1 MKRALLHLL
10 VALAFAATARAGE
23 NGTMLQTL
31 QSLQQPVLA
40 VTTPAGEHWVPFHLP
55 WEAPPEAIADARFLL
70 DAPAGKH
77 GPISVRDGH
86 FCFKNGKRVR
96 FWAMNLS
103 GEGCVPPLEIAPRA
117 ADRLAKFGFNLVR
130 FHGLDSQWGKTLFP
144 RNAPDTQHFDPEQLD
159 KLDRM
164 IAELEKRGIYINLNL
179 HVGRHFTPGDGL
191 PQTEFLGYGKY
202 CVIFDPRMI
211 ELQKDYARQLLGHRN
226 PYTGRTYAEDPA
238 VVIIELTNENSLF
251 GGWTGGQLRGKQSK
265 RPVNTTWT
273 DIPPYYGE
281 ELTRFFNQWLTK
293 RYPTREALVA
303 AWCEGSRQPGAQ
315 LLKNADFSAGTDG
328 WELSKQKSVAATLEA
343 THDAPGGKPCA
354 KVTVAT
360 VDGTPWHIMLTQR
373 PLKLQKDMKYRVA
386 FRARADATRQLGAE
400 VCHSSP
406 YRGYGSAKFE
416 VGTEWRDCQF
426 TFTAP
431 EDDDQVRLSF
441 QFGEA
446 TGTAWISDVILHEA
460 PVYGLRDDEDPAR
473 GTVRRLEPEEFA
485 SHTVARF
492 RDEGR
497 FYYELESR
505 YNRQMYRF
513 LRDELRVRALI
524 EGTNHNYGLPC
535 LRAESLLDLM
545 DCHAYWQH
553 PHFPQAKPWSRTDW
567 TIGNTPMLD
576 APAANCISQLC
587 RSSVAGKPF
596 TVSEYN
602 HPFPNEYGC
611 EMPLLLAA
619 YASLQDW
626 DAVYGY
632 TFNHRWDEAT
642 LSGNQVTGY
651 FDLVNEVS
659 KMAQMPTASLM
670 FQKGFV
676 RPAKKLV
683 TVSYDENRTYD
694 SLKERRWDRIGFH
707 LDGDLSPLL
716 PLVHRFRV
724 ERFDAPRTT
733 RAADLGFT
741 PPEGRIASDTGEL
754 LWEAT
759 EKRTGRL
766 TINTPRA
773 QAAVGWIGGKTLK
786 TADAEF
792 RLNTPFCAV
801 SLVAL
806 DNQALAKSKKILLV
820 AAARCA
826 NTGMKWNAERNSI
839 NNNWGGPPLLSETVE
854 GQIMLR
860 RDARAPELK
869 LIPLDGCGLP
879 KHGQASALDKKEGS
893 RLIPL
898 GRGDATVWYVLE
910 P

>member
-1 MKRALLHLL
+1 
-10 VALAFAATARAGE
+10 LAAILAMLTHQTAAAEERWT
-23 NGTMLQTL
+23 
-31 QSLQQPVLA
+31 
-40 VTTPAGEHWVPFHLP
+40 PFHLP
-55 WEAPPEAIADARFLL
+55 WEAPTDAVANARFLL
-70 DAPAGKH
+70 EAPAGKH
-77 GPISVRDGH
+77 GPITVRDGH
-86 FCFKNGKRVR
+86 LAFKNGKRVR
-96 FWAMNLS
+96 FWATNLS
-103 GEGCVPPLEIAPRA
+103 GEACCPPPEVAPRA

-130 FHGLDSQWGKTLFP
+130 FHGLDSQWGKALFP

-179 HVGRHFTPGDGL
+179 HVGRHFKPGDGL
-191 PQTEFLGYGKY
+191 PQTESLGYAKY
-202 CVIFDPRMI
+202 CVLFDPRMI
-211 ELQKDYARQLLGHRN
+211 ELQKDYARKLLTHRN
-226 PYTGRTYAEDPA
+226 PHTGRAYADDPA

-265 RPVNTTWT
+265 RPVNTTWA

-281 ELTRFFNQWLTK
+281 KLTRFYNQWLAK
-293 RYPTREALVA
+293 RYPTRDALAA
-303 AWCEGSRQPGAQ
+303 AWRDGSRAPGAQ
-315 LLKNADFSAGTDG
+315 LLKNGDFSGGTDA
-328 WELSKQKSVAATLEA
+328 WELTRQKSATAKLEA
-343 THDAPGGKPCA
+343 THDAPDGKPSA
-354 KVTVAT
+354 KITVTT
-360 VDGTPWHIMLTQR
+360 VGEQPWHIMLTQR

-386 FRARADATRQLGAE
+386 FRARASAERKLGAE

-406 YRGYGSAKFE
+406 YRGYGNAHFE
-416 VGTEWRDCQF
+416 VGMEWRDCQF
-426 TFTAP
+426 TFVAP
-431 EDDDQVRLSF
+431 EDDADVRLSF

-446 TGTAWISDVILHEA
+446 TGTAWVSDVILHEA

-473 GTVRRLEPEEFA
+473 GNVRRLEPEEFA

-505 YNRQMYRF
+505 YNREMVRF
-513 LRDELRVRALI
+513 LRDELKVRALI

-553 PHFPQAKPWSRTDW
+553 PRFPRQPWSRTDW
-567 TIGNTPMLD
+567 DIGNTAMLD
-576 APAANCISQLC
+576 APAANCISQLS

-632 TFNHRWDEAT
+632 TFNHRWDDA
-642 LSGNQVTGY
+642 LLGGDQVTGY
-651 FDLVNEVS
+651 FDIANEVS

-683 TVSYDENRTYD
+683 TVSYDEHRTYD
-694 SLKERRWDRIGFH
+694 SLKEGRWDRTRFH
-707 LDGDLSPLL
+707 LDGELSPLL

-724 ERFDAPRTT
+724 GRFDAPQTT
-733 RAADLGFT
+733 RVADLGFT

-754 LWEAT
+754 LWDVT

-773 QAAVGWIGGKTLK
+773 QAAVGWIGGQTLK

-792 RLNTPFCAV
+792 RVTTPFCAA
-801 SLVAL
+801 SLAAL
-806 DNQALAKSKKILLV
+806 DGQPLAKSKKILLV

-826 NTGMKWNAERNSI
+826 NTGMKWNAERTSI
-839 NNNWGGPPLLSETVE
+839 NNNWGGPPLLIESVE
-854 GQIMLR
+854 GEISLR
-860 RDARAPELK
+860 RAANAVALQVT
-869 LIPLDGCGLP
+869 PLDGCGRQQANRSLRP
-879 KHGQASALDKKEGS
+879 AKRESSIVIPLRAASAT
-893 RLIPL
+893 
-898 GRGDATVWYVLE
+898 AWYVLE
-910 P
+910 PAR

>member
-1 MKRALLHLL
+1 MKLSARSLWT
-10 VALAFAATARAGE
+10 VA
-23 NGTMLQTL
+23 
-31 QSLQQPVLA
+31 VLA
-40 VTTPAGEHWVPFHLP
+40 TLVRSASMAVGSEKWLPFHLP
-55 WEAPPEAIADARFLL
+55 WEAPPNAVADARFLL
-70 DAPAGKH
+70 DAPAGKY
-77 GPISVRDGH
+77 GPITVRDGH
-86 FCFKNGKRVR
+86 LFFKNGKRVR
-96 FWAMNLS
+96 FWATNLS
-103 GEGCVPPLEIAPRA
+103 GESSFPPVEVAPRA

-130 FHGLDSQWGKTLFP
+130 LHGMDSQWGKTLFP
-144 RNAPDTQHFDPEQLD
+144 KNAPDTQHFDPEQLD

-164 IAELEKRGIYINLNL
+164 IAEMEKRGIYINLNL

-191 PQTEFLGYGKY
+191 PQTESLGYGKY

-211 ELQKDYARQLLGHRN
+211 ELQKDYARKLLTRRN
-226 PYTGRTYAEDPA
+226 PHTGRTYAEDPA

-251 GGWTGGQLRGKQSK
+251 GGWTSGFLRGKAAK

-281 ELTRFFNQWLTK
+281 ELTRFYNQWLTK
-293 RYPTREALVA
+293 RYPTREALTA
-303 AWCEGSRQPGAQ
+303 AWRDGSRAPGAQ
-315 LLKNADFSAGTDG
+315 LLTNAYFSTGTDG
-328 WELSKQKSVAATLEA
+328 WELSKQKSAAATLEA
-343 THDAPGGKPCA
+343 TQDAPGGRPCA
-354 KVTVAT
+354 KVAVTTV
-360 VDGTPWHIMLTQR
+360 GEQPWHIMLTQR

-386 FRARADATRQLGAE
+386 FRARASATRQLGAE

-426 TFTAP
+426 TFIAP

-473 GTVRRLEPEEFA
+473 GNVRRLEPEEFA
-485 SHTVARF
+485 SHTIARF

-505 YNRQMYRF
+505 YNREMYRF
-513 LRDELRVRALI
+513 LRNELKVRALI

-535 LRAESLLDLM
+535 LRAESLMDLM

-553 PHFPQAKPWSRTDW
+553 PRFPRKPWSRTDW
-567 TIGNTPMLD
+567 DIGNTAMLD
-576 APAANCISQLC
+576 SPNANCISQLC

-632 TFNHRWDEAT
+632 TFNHRWDEA
-642 LSGNQVTGY
+642 LLGGDQVTGY
-651 FDLVNEVS
+651 FDLANEVS

-694 SLKERRWDRIGFH
+694 SLKEKRWDRIGFH
-707 LDGDLSPLL
+707 LDGELSPLL

-724 ERFDAPRTT
+724 ERFDAPQTT
-733 RAADLGFT
+733 SVADVAFKE
-741 PPEGRIASDTGEL
+741 PEGRIESDTGEL
-754 LWEAT
+754 LWET
-759 EKRTGRL
+759 GEKRTGRL

-773 QAAVGWIGGKTLK
+773 QAAVGWIGGRTMH

-792 RLNTPFCAV
+792 RLTTPFCAV
-801 SLVAL
+801 SLTAL
-806 DNQALAKSKKILLV
+806 DGQPLAKSKKILLV
-820 AAARCA
+820 AVARCA
-826 NTGMKWNAERNSI
+826 NTGMEWNKERTSI
-839 NNNWGGPPLLSETVE
+839 NDKWGGPPLLIEAVE
-854 GQIMLR
+854 GEMVLR
-860 RDARAPELK
+860 RAAGAAPLQA
-869 LIPLDGCGLP
+869 IPLDGCGRP
-879 KHGQASALDKKEGS
+879 QPQRSAKLEKQEAGF
-893 RLIPL
+893 IVPL
-898 GRGDATVWYVLE
+898 RATDATVWYVLQ
-910 P
+910 PAL

>member
-1 MKRALLHLL
+1 MKLSARSLWT
-10 VALAFAATARAGE
+10 VA
-23 NGTMLQTL
+23 
-31 QSLQQPVLA
+31 VLA
-40 VTTPAGEHWVPFHLP
+40 TLVRSAGMAAESEKWLPFHLP
-55 WEAPPEAIADARFLL
+55 WEAPPNAVADARFLL
-70 DAPAGKH
+70 DAPAGKY
-77 GPISVRDGH
+77 GPITVRDGH
-86 FCFKNGKRVR
+86 LVFKNGKRVK
-96 FWAMNLS
+96 FWATNFS
-103 GEGCVPPLEIAPRA
+103 GECSFPPPEVAPRA
-117 ADRLAKFGFNLVR
+117 ADRVAKFGFNLVR
-130 FHGLDSQWGKTLFP
+130 FHGLDSRWGKCLFP
-144 RNAPDTQHFDPEQLD
+144 KDAPDTQHFDPEQLE

-191 PQTEFLGYGKY
+191 PQTESLGYAKY

-211 ELQKDYARQLLGHRN
+211 ELQKDYARKLLTHRN
-226 PYTGRTYAEDPA
+226 PHTGRTYADDPA

-251 GGWTGGQLRGKQSK
+251 GGWTGGQLRGKQSN
-265 RPVNTTWT
+265 RPVNTTWA

-281 ELTRFFNQWLTK
+281 ELTRFYNQWLAK
-293 RYPTREALVA
+293 RYPTREALVE
-303 AWCEGSRQPGAQ
+303 AWQGGARSPGAQ
-315 LLKNADFSAGTDG
+315 LLKNATFSAGADG
-328 WELSKQKSVAATLEA
+328 WELSKQKSAAAKLEA

-354 KVTVAT
+354 KVTVTT
-360 VDGTPWHIMLTQR
+360 VGEQPWHIMLTQR

-386 FRARADATRQLGAE
+386 FRARASATRQLGAE

-406 YRGYGSAKFE
+406 YRGFGGAHFE

-426 TFTAP
+426 TFIAP
-431 EDDDQVRLSF
+431 EDDTDVRLSF

-473 GTVRRLEPEEFA
+473 GNVRRLEPEEFA

-505 YNRQMYRF
+505 YNREMYRF
-513 LRDELRVRALI
+513 LRDELKVRALI

-553 PHFPQAKPWSRTDW
+553 PRFPRKPWSRTDW
-567 TIGNTPMLD
+567 DIGNTAMLD
-576 APAANCISQLC
+576 APTANCISQLC

-611 EMPLLLAA
+611 EMPLMLAA

-632 TFNHRWDEAT
+632 TFNHRWDEA
-642 LSGNQVTGY
+642 LLGGDQVTGY
-651 FDLVNEVS
+651 FDIANEVS

-694 SLKERRWDRIGFH
+694 SLKEKRWDRIGFH
-707 LDGDLSPLL
+707 LDGELSPLL

-724 ERFDAPRTT
+724 ERFDAPQTT
-733 RAADLGFT
+733 RVVDVAFKE
-741 PPEGRIASDTGEL
+741 PEGRIESDTGEL
-754 LWEAT
+754 LWET
-759 EKRTGRL
+759 GEKRTGRL

-786 TADAEF
+786 TADVEF
-792 RLNTPFCAV
+792 RLNTPFCAI
-801 SLVAL
+801 SLAAL
-806 DNQALAKSKKILLV
+806 DGQLITKSKKILLV
-820 AAARCA
+820 VAARCA
-826 NTGMKWNAERNSI
+826 NTGMEWNKERTSI
-839 NNNWGGPPLLSETVE
+839 NDKWGGPPLLIEAVE
-854 GQIMLR
+854 GEVILR
-860 RDARAPELK
+860 RAAGAAVLQA
-869 LIPLDGCGLP
+869 IPLDGCGRPQPQRVL
-879 KHGQASALDKKEGS
+879 KLAKQEAGIAV
-893 RLIPL
+893 PL
-898 GRGDATVWYVLE
+898 RAADATVWYLLQPV
-910 P
+910 PQ

>member
-1 MKRALLHLL
+1 
-10 VALAFAATARAGE
+10 
-23 NGTMLQTL
+23 
-31 QSLQQPVLA
+31 
-40 VTTPAGEHWVPFHLP
+40 
-55 WEAPPEAIADARFLL
+55 
-70 DAPAGKH
+70 
-77 GPISVRDGH
+77 
-86 FCFKNGKRVR
+86 
-96 FWAMNLS
+96 
-103 GEGCVPPLEIAPRA
+103 A

-130 FHGLDSQWGKTLFP
+130 LHGLDSQWGKTLFP
-144 RNAPDTQHFDPEQLD
+144 RNAPDTQHFDPDQLD

-164 IAELEKRGIYINLNL
+164 IAEMEKRGIYINLNL

-191 PQTEFLGYGKY
+191 PQTESLGYGKY

-211 ELQKDYARQLLGHRN
+211 ELQKDYARKLLGHRN
-226 PYTGRTYAEDPA
+226 PHTGRTYAADPA
-238 VVIIELTNENSLF
+238 VVILELTNENSLF

-265 RPVNTTWT
+265 RPVNTTWA

-281 ELTRFFNQWLTK
+281 ELTRFFNQWLAK
-293 RYPTREALVA
+293 RYPTREALAA
-303 AWCEGSRQPGAQ
+303 AWQGGARPPGAQ

-328 WELSKQKSVAATLEA
+328 WELSKQKSATAKFEA
-343 THDAPGGKPCA
+343 THDAPDGKPSA
-354 KVTVAT
+354 KITVAT

-386 FRARADATRQLGAE
+386 FRARASATRQLGAE

-426 TFTAP
+426 TFVAP
-431 EDDDQVRLSF
+431 EDDADVRLSF

-446 TGTAWISDVILHEA
+446 TGTVWISDVILHEA

-473 GTVRRLEPEEFA
+473 GTVRRLEPKEFA

-505 YNRQMYRF
+505 YNREMYRF
-513 LRDELRVRALI
+513 LRDELKVRALI

-553 PHFPQAKPWSRTDW
+553 PRFPRQPWSRTDW
-567 TIGNTPMLD
+567 DIGNTAMLD
-576 APAANCISQLC
+576 APPANCISQLC

-632 TFNHRWDEAT
+632 TFNHRWDDA
-642 LSGNQVTGY
+642 LLGGDQVTGY
-651 FDLVNEVS
+651 FDIANEVS

-724 ERFDAPRTT
+724 ERFDAPQTSRV
-733 RAADLGFT
+733 ADLGFT

-754 LWEAT
+754 LWEVT

-773 QAAVGWIGGKTLK
+773 QAAVGWIGGKSLK

-792 RLNTPFCAV
+792 RVNTPFCAV
-801 SLVAL
+801 SLAAL
-806 DNQALAKSKKILLV
+806 DGQPLAKSKKILLV

-826 NTGMKWNAERNSI
+826 NTGMRWNAERTSI
-839 NNNWGGPPLLSETVE
+839 NDNWGGPPLLIEAVE
-854 GQIMLR
+854 GEVVLR
-860 RDARAPELK
+860 RDAGAVALQA
-869 LIPLDGCGLP
+869 IPLDGCGRPQPEHSAKPP
-879 KHGQASALDKKEGS
+879 KHESGITVSLRAS
-893 RLIPL
+893 
-898 GRGDATVWYVLE
+898 DATVWYVLQ
-910 P
+910 PAP

>member
-1 MKRALLHLL
+1 MTAA
-10 VALAFAATARAGE
+10 VAQEKWL
-23 NGTMLQTL
+23 
-31 QSLQQPVLA
+31 
-40 VTTPAGEHWVPFHLP
+40 PFHLP
-55 WEAPPEAIADARFLL
+55 WEAPPDAVADARSLL

-77 GPISVRDGH
+77 GPITASDGH
-86 FCFKNGKRVR
+86 LCFKNGKRVR
-96 FWAMNLS
+96 FWATNLS
-103 GEGCVPPLEIAPRA
+103 GEGCVPPPEVAPRA

-130 FHGLDSQWGKTLFP
+130 LHGLDSQWGKTLFP
-144 RNAPDTQHFDPEQLD
+144 KNAPDTQHFDAEQLD

-191 PQTEFLGYGKY
+191 PQTESLGYGKY
-202 CVIFDPRMI
+202 CVLFDPRMI
-211 ELQKDYARQLLGHRN
+211 ELQKDYARKLLGHRN
-226 PYTGRTYAEDPA
+226 PHTSRTYADDPA
-238 VVIIELTNENSLF
+238 VVIVELTNENSLF
-251 GGWTGGQLRGKQSK
+251 GGWTSGFLRGKQTQRNSG
-265 RPVNTTWT
+265 TWA

-281 ELTRFFNQWLTK
+281 ELTRFYNQWLAK

-303 AWCEGSRQPGAQ
+303 AWREGSRAPGAL
-315 LLKNADFSAGTDG
+315 LLKNADFSAGSDG
-328 WELSKQKSVAATLEA
+328 WELSKQKSAAAKLEA
-343 THDAPGGKPCA
+343 THDAPDGKPSA
-354 KVTVAT
+354 RITVTTA
-360 VDGTPWHIMLTQR
+360 GEQPWHIMLTQR
-373 PLKLQKDMKYRVA
+373 PLKLRKDMKYRVA
-386 FRARADATRQLGAE
+386 FRARASATRHLGAE

-406 YRGYGSAKFE
+406 YRGYGHARFE

-426 TFTAP
+426 TFVAP
-431 EDDDQVRLSF
+431 EDDADVRLSF
-441 QFGEA
+441 QFGDA

-505 YNRQMYRF
+505 YNREMYRF
-513 LRDELRVRALI
+513 LRDELKVRALI

-535 LRAESLLDLM
+535 LRAESLMDLM

-553 PHFPQAKPWSRTDW
+553 PRFPRQPWSRTDW
-567 TIGNTPMLD
+567 DIGNTAMLD
-576 APAANCISQLC
+576 APRGNCISQLC

-632 TFNHRWDEAT
+632 TFNHRWDEA
-642 LSGNQVTGY
+642 LLGGNEVTGF
-651 FDLVNEVS
+651 FDLANEVS

-670 FQKGFV
+670 FQRGFV

-694 SLKERRWDRIGFH
+694 SLKEGRWDRTRFH
-707 LDGDLSPLL
+707 LDGELSPLL

-733 RAADLGFT
+733 RAEEVAFKE
-741 PPEGRIASDTGEL
+741 PQNRIESDTGEL
-754 LWEAT
+754 AWEFA
-759 EKRTGRL
+759 EKGTGRL
-766 TINTPRA
+766 TINTPHA
-773 QAAVGWIGGKTLK
+773 QAAVGWVGGKTVK
-786 TADAEF
+786 TTDAEF
-792 RLNTPFCAV
+792 RLKTPFCAV
-801 SLVAL
+801 SLAAL
-806 DNQALAKSKKILLV
+806 DGQPLAKSKRILLV

-826 NTGMKWNAERNSI
+826 NTGMKWNKERTSVNDK
-839 NNNWGGPPLLSETVE
+839 WGGPPLLIEAVE
-854 GQIMLR
+854 GEIVPR
-860 RDARAPELK
+860 RDAKAAPLQ
-869 LIPLDGCGLP
+869 LVPLDN
-879 KHGQASALDKKEGS
+879 
-893 RLIPL
+893 L
-898 GRGDATVWYVLE
+898 GRPQRERRGPAATVSLKAGDGTMWYLLE
-910 P
+910 AAGH

>member
-1 MKRALLHLL
+1 MKLSARTVWLSAILVMLAHRA
-10 VALAFAATARAGE
+10 AAVEERWT
-23 NGTMLQTL
+23 
-31 QSLQQPVLA
+31 
-40 VTTPAGEHWVPFHLP
+40 PFHLP
-55 WEAPPEAIADARFLL
+55 WEAPPDAIADARFLL

-77 GPISVRDGH
+77 GPITVRDGH
-86 FCFKNGKRVR
+86 LAFKNGKRVK

-103 GEGCVPPLEIAPRA
+103 GEGCVPPPEVAPRA

-130 FHGLDSQWGKTLFP
+130 FHGLDSQWGKVLFP
-144 RNAPDTQHFDPEQLD
+144 RNAPDTQHFNEEQLD

-191 PQTEFLGYGKY
+191 PQTESLGYGKY
-202 CVIFDPRMI
+202 CVLFDPRMI
-211 ELQKDYARQLLGHRN
+211 ELQKDYARKLLTHRN
-226 PYTGRTYAEDPA
+226 PYTGRAYADDPA

-251 GGWTGGQLRGKQSK
+251 GGWIGGQLRGKQSK
-265 RPVNTTWT
+265 RPTNTTWA

-281 ELTRFFNQWLTK
+281 ELTRFYNQWLAK

-303 AWCEGSRQPGAQ
+303 AWREGSRPPGAQ
-315 LLKNADFSAGTDG
+315 LLKNANFSNGTDG
-328 WELSKQKSVAATLEA
+328 WELSKQKSATAKLEA
-343 THDAPGGKPCA
+343 THDAPGGKPSA
-354 KVTVAT
+354 KITVTT
-360 VDGTPWHIMLTQR
+360 VGEQPWHVMLTQR

-386 FRARADATRQLGAE
+386 FRARADAPRRLGAE

-406 YRGYGSAKFE
+406 YRGCGNAHFE
-416 VGTEWRDCQF
+416 VGMEWRDCQF
-426 TFTAP
+426 TFVAP
-431 EDDDQVRLSF
+431 EDDADVRLSF
-441 QFGEA
+441 HFGEA
-446 TGTAWISDVILHEA
+446 IGTAWISDVIFHEA

-473 GTVRRLEPEEFA
+473 GNVRRLEPEEFA

-497 FYYELESR
+497 FYYEMESR
-505 YNRQMYRF
+505 YNREMYRF
-513 LRDELRVRALI
+513 LRDEMKVRALI
-524 EGTNHNYGLPC
+524 EGTNHNYGVPC
-535 LRAESLLDLM
+535 LRAESLLDLL

-553 PHFPQAKPWSRTDW
+553 PRFPRQPWSRTDW
-567 TIGNTPMLD
+567 DIGNTPMLD
-576 APAANCISQLC
+576 APAANCISQLS

-632 TFNHRWDEAT
+632 TFNHRWDEA
-642 LSGNQVTGY
+642 LLGGDQVTGY
-651 FDLVNEVS
+651 FDIANEVS
-659 KMAQMPTASLM
+659 KMAQMPTALLM

-683 TVSYDENRTYD
+683 TVNYDENRTYD
-694 SLKERRWDRIGFH
+694 SLKEGRWDRTRFH
-707 LDGDLSPLL
+707 LDGELSPLL

-724 ERFDAPRTT
+724 ERFDAPTTT
-733 RAADLGFT
+733 RVSDLGFT

-754 LWEAT
+754 LWEAG

-773 QAAVGWIGGKTLK
+773 QAAVGWIGGQTLK

-792 RLNTPFCAV
+792 RVTTPFCAV

-806 DNQALAKSKKILLV
+806 DGQPLAKSKKILLV

-826 NTGMKWNAERNSI
+826 NTGMKWNVERTSI
-839 NNNWGGPPLLSETVE
+839 NDNWGGPPLLIEAVE
-854 GQIMLR
+854 GEIVLR
-860 RDARAPELK
+860 RAANAAALQAV
-869 LIPLDGCGLP
+869 PLDGCGRVLADRSLKP
-879 KHGQASALDKKEGS
+879 VKREGS
-893 RLIPL
+893 VVIPL
-898 GRGDATVWYVLE
+898 RATDATAWYVLQ
-910 P
+910 PVP